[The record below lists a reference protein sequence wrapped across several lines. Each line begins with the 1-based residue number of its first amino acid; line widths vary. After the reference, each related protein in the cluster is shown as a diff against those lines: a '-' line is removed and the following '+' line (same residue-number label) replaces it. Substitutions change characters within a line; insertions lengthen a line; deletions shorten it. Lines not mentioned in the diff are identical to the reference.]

1 MLLIIAYGI
10 PLRGDDGAGI
20 VLGEL
25 LEHCCRRRCI
35 ATRQLVCQQLAP
47 DLVPEMTRPEITRV
61 VFTDTRV
68 ATADGNGLSVIA
80 EALDMNNSGLV
91 SGHHL
96 SPETLLLI
104 ASKLH
109 QREVKAWQITVPGIS
124 FGHGQSFSS
133 VTCRAFSQAQPIL
146 ESFLDEEFGKSG
158 SKVVEPA
165 A

>member
-1 MLLIIAYGI
+1 MLLIIAYGT

-25 LEHCCRRRCI
+25 LEHCCQRRCI
-35 ATRQLVCQQLAP
+35 ATRQLVCHQLAP

-61 VFTDTRV
+61 IFTDTRV
-68 ATADGNGLSVIA
+68 ATADGSGLSVIV
-80 EALDMNNSGLV
+80 EALDMSNSGLV

-109 QREVKAWQITVPGIS
+109 QHEVKAWQITVPGIS

-133 VTCRAFSQAQPIL
+133 VTRRAFSLAPPIL
-146 ESFLDEEFGKSG
+146 ESFLDEEFGKSD
-158 SKVVEPA
+158 SKAVEPA